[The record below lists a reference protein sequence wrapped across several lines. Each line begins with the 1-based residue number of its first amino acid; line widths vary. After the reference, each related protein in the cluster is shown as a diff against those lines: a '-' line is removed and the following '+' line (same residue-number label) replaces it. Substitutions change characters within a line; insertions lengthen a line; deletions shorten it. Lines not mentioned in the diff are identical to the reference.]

1 MGQALSTI
9 ATVYFAIVVIIPMC
23 ISAVAIKIM
32 TQLPLSAAQKN
43 GYSIMIMQLAWR
55 ISLMLTPWLRS
66 YSQGDFVATMR
77 QFTADVN
84 RRGSKQEGARPVMLL
99 GNHTSFLDTMLTVA
113 KLSTSSAYYS
123 RTYMSA
129 HLFKLPVLSTI
140 CRACGHF
147 SVDFKGSGDT
157 DFSVDKDKMKIT
169 QGLVDNHIENG
180 GLLCFFPEGA
190 MNKDPTRI
198 MPVRYGG
205 MKKALQFDAKLY
217 VFVTNGCHV
226 IWPRKAQ
233 IGGNPGIANYTIRCI
248 APNGARAL
256 VDELRKKKGNKEK
269 EGYAL
274 LSEHIQRIM
283 QETWDGLLEGS
294 STESTMKKKA

>member
-1 MGQALSTI
+1 MCVSAL
-9 ATVYFAIVVIIPMC
+9 VVK
-23 ISAVAIKIM
+23 VM
-32 TQLPLSAAQKN
+32 TLLPLSEAQKQ
-43 GYSIMIMQLAWR
+43 GFSIMIMQLAWR
-55 ISLMLTPWLRS
+55 VSLMLTPWLRA
-66 YSQGDFVATMR
+66 YSHGDFVATMR
-77 QFTADVN
+77 QFSADVS
-84 RRGSKQEGARPVMLL
+84 RRGSKQKGARPVMLL
-99 GNHTSFLDTMLTVA
+99 GNHTSFLDTMLTVT

-157 DFSVDKDKMKIT
+157 DFRVDKDKMKIT
-169 QGLVDNHIENG
+169 QALVDSHIENG

-190 MNKDPTRI
+190 MNKDPTKI

-233 IGGNPGIANYTIRCI
+233 IGGTPGIANYTIRCI
-248 APNGARAL
+248 APDGARAL
-256 VDELRKKKGNKEK
+256 ADKLRKRKGNTDKEDH
-269 EGYAL
+269 AL
-274 LSEHIQRIM
+274 LSEYVQRIM
-283 QETWDGLLEGS
+283 QETWDDMLEGS
-294 STESTMKKKA
+294 STELEVKKNA